1 MVHRI
6 LQGLILFSAVLL
18 WTANLCAQT
27 SNKMNNRLTPLLPE
41 KEVKASSSKKI
52 PLLLLFYRNYITNQ
66 DGNGCQF
73 NPTCSVYAVRKI
85 KEKGLLLGLLDG
97 ADRLCRCGH
106 HLYLY
111 SWNMDKEYYEDK
123 D

>member
-1 MVHRI
+1 MVYRI
-6 LQGLILFSAVLL
+6 LQGFILLSFILL
-18 WTANLCAQT
+18 WTSNLCAQT
-27 SNKMNNRLTPLLPE
+27 SDKMNKRLTPLLSQNE
-41 KEVKASSSKKI
+41 ASNPTSKKV
-52 PLLLLFYRNYITNQ
+52 PLLLRFYRNYITNQ

-85 KEKGLLLGLLDG
+85 KEKGLFLGLLEG

-111 SWNMDKEYYEDK
+111 TWNMDKEYYEDR